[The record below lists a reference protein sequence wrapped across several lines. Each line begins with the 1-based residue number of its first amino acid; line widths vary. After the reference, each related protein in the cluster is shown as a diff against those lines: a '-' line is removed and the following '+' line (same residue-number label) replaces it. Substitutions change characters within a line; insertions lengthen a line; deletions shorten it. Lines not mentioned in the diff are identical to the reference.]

1 MFLGNGDHDRYE
13 SEQLANSERNRAQRS
28 RVLVGCQVWSARGLG
43 RAKDGCVGIKVFSLF
58 ILLLPI
64 SVLGRSVSNWPIVT
78 EDDLLKA
85 LITAPKN
92 PGHLLASHKD
102 LISAHLC
109 DRFSSEKLFLGV
121 RN

>member
-28 RVLVGCQVWSARGLG
+28 RVGGLLGLVSAWTGAREGWVG
-43 RAKDGCVGIKVFSLF
+43 GIKVFSLF

-64 SVLGRSVSNWPIVT
+64 SVLGQSVSNWPIVT
-78 EDDLLKA
+78 EDDLLKV